1 MKQFIEFV
9 PLILFFVVYQMNG
22 ESIEIAGW
30 SHTVDGIYSA
40 TKALMA
46 ATLITLPIIW
56 LLAGELEKRLIWT
69 SVAVFVF
76 GGATLA
82 FNNEL
87 FIQWKPTVFN
97 WGMAVAFAASQFIG
111 SKNLIERLIGSQLQ
125 LPTRVWRK
133 LCWIWVAHFSM
144 VGVLN
149 LVVAYQFSEAT
160 WVAYKLWSAI
170 AFTLFIMV
178 ITMLVMAPWLKS
190 EKMAPDTGSEQDSH

>member
-22 ESIEIAGW
+22 ETIEIAGW

-46 ATLITLPIIW
+46 ATLINLPIIW

-97 WGMAVAFAASQFIG
+97 W
-111 SKNLIERLIGSQLQ
+111 
-125 LPTRVWRK
+125 
-133 LCWIWVAHFSM
+133 
-144 VGVLN
+144 
-149 LVVAYQFSEAT
+149 
-160 WVAYKLWSAI
+160 SAI